1 MPVSYSPDLRL
12 KELEQLLL
20 NTMHYPEG
28 CQKEEYKGV
37 WTPEELAEKISEL
50 FDLKKTISTKTIV
63 NNLKKMEVDY
73 NAPIDKK
80 DIYVPSWNGKANG
93 KNVKKVGYFYYD
105 TTKTI
110 FSNNNLSQADLK
122 NLRTVVDMLKQFKG
136 FKYFEDVDVLVDKL
150 ELKASK
156 NNHASIIFETI
167 DEFTGLEHIDIIASA
182 IKNSKVLKIKYQPF
196 YESKPVTYTIHPYQL
211 REYNNRWFVLAHTE
225 EFEERKLGIYG
236 LSRIT
241 EEPKLIAKTF
251 IKTYTNLV
259 KTYFKDIIG
268 VTNFLDNKVE
278 HIVFEAYGMRAN
290 YIKTKPWHPS
300 QQIVSET
307 ADICTFSL
315 DIKINNEL
323 IALILQFGL
332 DIKILEP
339 ASLQNTIVD
348 KLKKATELYD

>member
-12 KELEQLLL
+12 KELEKLFL
-20 NTMHYPEG
+20 NSMHYPES

-37 WTPEELAEKISEL
+37 WTKKELAIKISEI
-50 FDLKKTISTKTIV
+50 FDLERTITTKTIE
-63 NNLKKMEVDY
+63 NDLKKMEEDY

-80 DIYVPSWNGKANG
+80 DIYLPSWNGQANG
-93 KNVKKVGYFYYD
+93 RNVKKVGYFYYD
-105 TTKTI
+105 INKTI
-110 FSNNNLSQADLK
+110 WNNNNLSQTDLK

-167 DEFTGLEHIDIIASA
+167 DEFTGLEHVDLIASA

-225 EFEERKLGIYG
+225 EFEERKLGVYG

-241 EEPKLIAKTF
+241 EEPKLIVKTF

-259 KTYFKDIIG
+259 KNYFKDIIG
-268 VTNFLDNKVE
+268 VTNFLDKNVE
-278 HIVFEAYGMRAN
+278 HIVFETYGMRAN

-307 ADICTFSL
+307 ADSSTFSL

-339 ASLQNTIVD
+339 ASLQNSIVA
-348 KLKKATELYD
+348 KLKKAAALYD

>member
-1 MPVSYSPDLRL
+1 
-12 KELEQLLL
+12 
-20 NTMHYPEG
+20 
-28 CQKEEYKGV
+28 
-37 WTPEELAEKISEL
+37 
-50 FDLKKTISTKTIV
+50 
-63 NNLKKMEVDY
+63 
-73 NAPIDKK
+73 
-80 DIYVPSWNGKANG
+80 
-93 KNVKKVGYFYYD
+93 
-105 TTKTI
+105 
-110 FSNNNLSQADLK
+110 
-122 NLRTVVDMLKQFKG
+122 VVDMLKQFKG

-167 DEFTGLEHIDIIASA
+167 DEFTGLEHIDLIASA

-225 EFEERKLGIYG
+225 EFKERKLGVYG

-241 EEPKLIAKTF
+241 EEPTLIAKTF

-268 VTNFLDNKVE
+268 VTNYLDNNVA

-307 ADICTFSL
+307 ADTCTFSL

-348 KLKKATELYD
+348 KLKKATALYD

>member
-12 KELEQLLL
+12 KELEKLFL

-37 WTPEELAEKISEL
+37 WTKQELAEKISEIFNL
-50 FDLKKTISTKTIV
+50 ERTISTKTIE
-63 NNLKKMEVDY
+63 NDLKKMEEDY

-80 DIYVPSWNGKANG
+80 NIYLQGFKVKSNGT
-93 KNVKKVGYFYYD
+93 NVKKIGYFYYD
-105 TTKTI
+105 TEKTI
-110 FSNNNLSQADLK
+110 FNNNNLSQADLK

-167 DEFTGLEHIDIIASA
+167 DEFTGLEHVDLIASA
-182 IKNSKVLKIKYQPF
+182 IKNSKVLEIKYQPF
-196 YESKPVTYTIHPYQL
+196 YENKPATFTIHPYQL

-225 EFEERKLGIYG
+225 EFEERKLGVYG
-236 LSRIT
+236 LSRII
-241 EEPKLIAKTF
+241 EEPKLIGKTF
-251 IKTYTNLV
+251 IKSHTNLV
-259 KTYFKDIIG
+259 KNYFKDIIG
-268 VTNFLDNKVE
+268 VTNFLDKNIE
-278 HIVFEAYGMRAN
+278 HIIFESYGIRAN

-307 ADICTFSL
+307 ADSCTFSL

-332 DIKILEP
+332 DIKIIAP
-339 ASLQNTIVD
+339 ASLQNLIID
-348 KLKKATELYD
+348 KLKKAVDIYD